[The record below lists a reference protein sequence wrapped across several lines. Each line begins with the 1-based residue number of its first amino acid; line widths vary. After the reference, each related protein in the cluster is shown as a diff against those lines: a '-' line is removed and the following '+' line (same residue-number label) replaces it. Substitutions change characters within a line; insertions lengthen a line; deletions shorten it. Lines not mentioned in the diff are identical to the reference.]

1 VTAHSLRRVDE
12 LLVELVETVETARA
26 VPMSGSCVVPRERT
40 LDLLDALH
48 ESFPAELTEARQ
60 VLAQRDA
67 LLADA
72 NQVAAQVVADAEVRA
87 HEIMEAGRAEHAE
100 LVSASRVHQTAAE
113 QATQARAEADQYV
126 AELRDDATSF
136 ADQTLADLVEVLQQ
150 ATATAQQ
157 GRTTLAERREGD
169 HERDERSREE
179 PAGRYAGRAERRLGS
194 GIAPELASGASPD
207 STPADKDS

>member
-1 VTAHSLRRVDE
+1 VTGHSLRRVDE

-72 NQVAAQVVADAEVRA
+72 NQVAAQLVADAEVRA

-126 AELRDDATSF
+126 ADERARADQYVAAMRTDVESF
-136 ADQTLADLVEVLQQ
+136 TDQTLADLMDVLHQ
-150 ATATAQQ
+150 AIATTQQ
-157 GRTTLAERREGD
+157 GRQALAQRQEGD

-179 PAGRYAGRAERRLGS
+179 PGFDS
-194 GIAPELASGASPD
+194 GG
-207 STPADKDS
+207 

>member
-1 VTAHSLRRVDE
+1 MTAHSLRRVDE

-113 QATQARAEADQYV
+113 QREAAAYG
-126 AELRDDATSF
+126 EPGG
-136 ADQTLADLVEVLQQ
+136 EVL
-150 ATATAQQ
+150 
-157 GRTTLAERREGD
+157 
-169 HERDERSREE
+169 H
-179 PAGRYAGRAERRLGS
+179 
-194 GIAPELASGASPD
+194 ELAQPSSPSGPVGAGGCSAAP
-207 STPADKDS
+207 PR

>member
-1 VTAHSLRRVDE
+1 VTGPALRRVDE
-12 LLVELVETVETARA
+12 LLAELVETVETARA

-40 LDLLDALH
+40 LDLLDTLH
-48 ESFPAELTEARQ
+48 ESVPAELIEARQ
-60 VLAQRDA
+60 VLTQRDA

-72 NQVAAQVVADAEVRA
+72 NQVAAQLVADAEVRA

-126 AELRDDATSF
+126 TELRADATSF

-150 ATATAQQ
+150 AMATAQQ
-157 GRTTLAERREGD
+157 GRQAL
-169 HERDERSREE
+169 
-179 PAGRYAGRAERRLGS
+179 GRPNL
-194 GIAPELASGASPD
+194 
-207 STPADKDS
+207 T

>member
-1 VTAHSLRRVDE
+1 VTGRSLRRVDE

-26 VPMSGSCVVPRERT
+26 VPMSGSCVVPREHT

-60 VLAQRDA
+60 VLTQRDA

-72 NQVAAQVVADAEVRA
+72 NQAAAQLVADAEVRA
-87 HEIMEAGRAEHAE
+87 HEIMQAGRAEHAE

-113 QATQARAEADQYV
+113 QATQARAEADQHA
-126 AELRDDATSF
+126 AELRADATSF
-136 ADQTLADLVEVLQQ
+136 ADQTLADLMDVLQQ
-150 ATATAQQ
+150 AIATTQQ
-157 GRTTLAERREGD
+157 GRQALAQRQEGD

-179 PAGRYAGRAERRLGS
+179 PGFDS
-194 GIAPELASGASPD
+194 GG
-207 STPADKDS
+207 